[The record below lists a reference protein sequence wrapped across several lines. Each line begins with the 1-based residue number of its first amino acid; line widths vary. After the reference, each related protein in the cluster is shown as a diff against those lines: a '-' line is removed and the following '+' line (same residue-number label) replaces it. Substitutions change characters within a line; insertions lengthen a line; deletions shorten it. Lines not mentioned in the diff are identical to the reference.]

1 MPASVFMD
9 RQIKL
14 SIMFALKK
22 KASKKSNA
30 GKNAL
35 LQGLALI
42 GYFAGLRIAYIA
54 SSRYLS

>member
-1 MPASVFMD
+1 MD